1 MSAFVVVILVVV
13 GVLVGLALG
22 YLLGKSSNA
31 SALSQAKSD
40 AATAKATLDAERNLA
55 AQRSTDEQ
63 ANLERLKTQFEA
75 LAADALKANTESFLT
90 VAEERLKRTEQTNN
104 SELEKQQKAV
114 ENLMTPIKASLEQV
128 DKQLRDLEV
137 ERGKAYAELRE
148 QVGAVQTNNESLKK
162 ETASL
167 VQALRAPQ
175 ARGRWGEMQLRR
187 IVELSGMTD
196 RCDFY
201 EQESV
206 INADGQGQRPDMV
219 VRIAG
224 DRNVVVDSKVTLAA
238 FLDAYESVDP
248 AFIEDRLQA
257 HARHL
262 REHVKNLSATAYW
275 KQFTPAPEFVV
286 LFVPGES
293 FLAPALERDRDL
305 LEFAMSKNVIIA
317 TPTTL
322 ISMLKTIAYAW
333 QQEKLSQ
340 NAQQVLDL
348 GKELYDR
355 LGKLGGHISTLGK
368 SIESVTKNFNNTVS
382 SLESRVLVSARKLN
396 DLEIVGESLEQPKMV
411 ESSVN
416 QLSKAELVEGA
427 QEELSIRLVDE
438 VPAIEPPASST
449 GA

>member
-1 MSAFVVVILVVV
+1 
-13 GVLVGLALG
+13 
-22 YLLGKSSNA
+22 
-31 SALSQAKSD
+31 
-40 AATAKATLDAERNLA
+40 
-55 AQRSTDEQ
+55 
-63 ANLERLKTQFEA
+63 
-75 LAADALKANTESFLT
+75 
-90 VAEERLKRTEQTNN
+90 
-104 SELEKQQKAV
+104 
-114 ENLMTPIKASLEQV
+114 
-128 DKQLRDLEV
+128 
-137 ERGKAYAELRE
+137 
-148 QVGAVQTNNESLKK
+148 
-162 ETASL
+162 
-167 VQALRAPQ
+167 
-175 ARGRWGEMQLRR
+175 
-187 IVELSGMTD
+187 
-196 RCDFY
+196 
-201 EQESV
+201 V
-206 INADGQGQRPDMV
+206 INADGEGQRPDMV

-262 REHVKNLSATAYW
+262 RDHVKNLSATAYW

-396 DLEIVGESLEQPKMV
+396 DLEIVGEPLDQPKMV